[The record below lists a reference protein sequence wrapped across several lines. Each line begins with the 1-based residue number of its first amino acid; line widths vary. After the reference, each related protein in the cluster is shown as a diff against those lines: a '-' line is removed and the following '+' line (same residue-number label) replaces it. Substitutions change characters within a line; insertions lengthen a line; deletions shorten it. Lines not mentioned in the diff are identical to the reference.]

1 MCRRHRSNAGRKSFV
16 FSWHK
21 FASVSARMGCTCL
34 VFKRYCWWGVWF
46 AQHNLREVIFFTF
59 LNWALSI
66 VRLKKCFRS
75 YRCHPG
81 FTVVGVGVRV
91 EMDPVHAQNY
101 WMHPSLGKVLTARW
115 HQAQGAR
122 KGQKVILTK
131 DIISKSRT
139 CCGSIKETLICFQG
153 SRMGSA
159 VKLTDVLTLWRN
171 QTSILD
177 PEGHP
182 RAA

>member
-1 MCRRHRSNAGRKSFV
+1 MLWGRVLCSHDISLHQSQRAWVVPALFLKDIVGEVYDLHSTTLG
-16 FSWHK
+16 
-21 FASVSARMGCTCL
+21 R
-34 VFKRYCWWGVWF
+34 WF
-46 AQHNLREVIFFTF
+46 FFTF

-131 DIISKSRT
+131 DTISKSRT

-153 SRMGSA
+153 SRMGSV

-182 RAA
+182 HAA